1 MRKSDSLLLVIDTN
15 LWISFLISD
24 KERKLD
30 RILALDNLK
39 ILFNEELLNEIT
51 ATVKYPKLKKFFPE
65 AAFDEMLMQLSPVI
79 EVIKT
84 TSVVDVCRDKKDN
97 FLLSICKD
105 GNADF
110 LLTGDKDL
118 LILRTFGKT
127 KITSITDFILLF
139 TTSF

>member
-1 MRKSDSLLLVIDTN
+1 MNLIADSHL
-15 LWISFLISD
+15 SFLISD

-51 ATVKYPKLKKFFPE
+51 ATVKYPKLKKFFPK

-105 GNADF
+105 GNANF

>member
-1 MRKSDSLLLVIDTN
+1 MRKSDSLRLVIDTN

-30 RILALDNLK
+30 RILAYDNLK
-39 ILFNEELLNEIT
+39 ILFNEELLNEIST
-51 ATVKYPKLKKFFPE
+51 TVKYPKLKKFFSE
-65 AAFDEMLMQLSPVI
+65 TAVDEMLMQLSPVI
-79 EVIKT
+79 EIIKT
-84 TSVVDVCRDKKDN
+84 SSFVDVCRDKRDN
-97 FLLSICKD
+97 FLLSICMD

-127 KITSITDFILLF
+127 KITSITDFIEQL
-139 TTSF
+139 TTSL